1 MLRERRQRAKAMA
14 RLVCVDSHQ
23 TRGTLASNE
32 PAVQS
37 LNLGVTDRCV
47 RCISIRPVRSNTR
60 GSGAKL
66 WQRHAPGQP

>member
-37 LNLGVTDRCV
+37 
-47 RCISIRPVRSNTR
+47 
-60 GSGAKL
+60 
-66 WQRHAPGQP
+66 